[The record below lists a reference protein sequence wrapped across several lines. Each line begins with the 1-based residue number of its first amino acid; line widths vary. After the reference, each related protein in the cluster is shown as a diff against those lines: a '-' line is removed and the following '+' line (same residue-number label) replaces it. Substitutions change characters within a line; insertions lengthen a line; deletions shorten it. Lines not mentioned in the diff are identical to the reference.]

1 ATDRTTAIAE
11 AGSHTAFRYVVTG
24 EFSPTRELRLIDLT
38 NLPDLPSIFDG
49 AARKRYFVLR
59 FLQKFVDDITL
70 PVELDGQEHIDYV
83 PTQVFT
89 EYFRHAFPSA
99 VDGLMFPSTQGP
111 GNNVV
116 LFFGPASCSDVGSMT
131 GETTLLLDTGTLQIS
146 RVMTVAR

>member
-1 ATDRTTAIAE
+1 
-11 AGSHTAFRYVVTG
+11 VVTG